1 MPVRVSKK
9 SGTLPPGA
17 GHSGD
22 PEEPRVIDQAK
33 IRAAIRLYL
42 EGIGE
47 NPDREGLVGTPDRVA
62 RMCEEVF
69 GGIDQD
75 ARTLM
80 EAVFTEKYND
90 IVLIRDIPFNSM
102 CEHHLLPFT
111 GHAHVA
117 YIPNG
122 KVLGLSKFARVLD
135 VYSQRPQVQERL
147 TNQVADLIMNEL
159 KPIAV
164 AVIVDATH
172 SCMTLR
178 GVRKPGSSVVTS
190 ALRGT
195 FLSDPASRSEVLSL
209 LRGQV

>member
-1 MPVRVSKK
+1 M
-9 SGTLPPGA
+9 
-17 GHSGD
+17 
-22 PEEPRVIDQAK
+22 IDQAK

-47 NPDREGLVGTPDRVA
+47 NPNREGLVGTPDRVA

-69 GGIDQD
+69 SGIDRD
-75 ARTLM
+75 PRKLM
-80 EAVFTEKYND
+80 EAVFTEKYSD

-122 KVLGLSKFARVLD
+122 RVLGLSKFARVLD

-147 TNQVADLIMNEL
+147 TDQVADLIMDEL

-178 GVRKPGSSVVTS
+178 GVRKPGSSVITS

-209 LRGQV
+209 MRGQV

>member
-1 MPVRVSKK
+1 VRQIEKCGNLGPQARNFGKSK
-9 SGTLPPGA
+9 
-17 GHSGD
+17 
-22 PEEPRVIDQAK
+22 EPSLIDQAK
-33 IRAAIRLYL
+33 IRTAIRLYL

-47 NPDREGLVGTPDRVA
+47 DPNREGLIGTPDRVA

-69 GGIDQD
+69 GGIHQD
-75 ARTLM
+75 ARELM
-80 EAVFTEKYND
+80 GAVFTEKYND
-90 IVLIRDIPFNSM
+90 IVLIRDIPFSSM

-111 GHAHVA
+111 GIAHVA

-178 GVRKPGSSVVTS
+178 GVKKPGSSVVTS

-209 LRGQV
+209 LRSQMR

>member
-1 MPVRVSKK
+1 MNERNAATSRAGDAPVRAQKE
-9 SGTLPPGA
+9 LCL
-17 GHSGD
+17 
-22 PEEPRVIDQAK
+22 IDQPK

-47 NPDREGLVGTPDRVA
+47 NPDREGLLGTPDRVA

-69 GGIDQD
+69 GGINRD
-75 ARTLM
+75 ARDLM
-80 EAVFTEKYND
+80 GAVFTEKYNE
-90 IVLIRDIPFNSM
+90 IVLVRDIAFNSM

-147 TNQVADLIMNEL
+147 TNQVADLIMDEL

-164 AVIVDATH
+164 AVIVDASH

-209 LRGQV
+209 LRTQMR

>member
-1 MPVRVSKK
+1 
-9 SGTLPPGA
+9 
-17 GHSGD
+17 
-22 PEEPRVIDQAK
+22 VINQAK

-47 NPDREGLVGTPDRVA
+47 DPDREGLAGTPDRVA

-75 ARTLM
+75 ARKLM

-122 KVLGLSKFARVLD
+122 RVLGLSKFARVLD
-135 VYSQRPQVQERL
+135 VFSQRPQVQERL
-147 TNQVADLIMNEL
+147 TDQVADLVMDEL

-178 GVRKPGSSVVTS
+178 GVRKPGSSVITS

-209 LRGQV
+209 MRGQV